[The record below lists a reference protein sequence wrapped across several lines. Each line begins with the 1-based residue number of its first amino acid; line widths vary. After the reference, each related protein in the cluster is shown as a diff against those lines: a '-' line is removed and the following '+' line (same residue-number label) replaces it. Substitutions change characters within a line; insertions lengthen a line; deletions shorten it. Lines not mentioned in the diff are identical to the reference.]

1 MLIDVAHPD
10 KWDEL
15 NDELRSFLNLSAKV
29 RARAFYGISQAVFEI
44 SQSTAHFMS
53 HKKAMGVVKG
63 QTPLFES
70 LLPYYYKETYKVQVA
85 SFQDLLNP
93 TEWVQQLE
101 KDTCFVLL
109 SEDHPV
115 TGETY
120 PFVEELD
127 KLLNEKRIFVFR
139 VSHHRHFYEGIE
151 LKPYTVRLCSYGAQA
166 AVALLGERFRS
177 PSLSTQGLNWDK
189 EAFIKSLIE
198 ARDGRAQNR
207 LEVEKF
213 EKQITAPARAWFSA
227 NNENRI
233 YDRAVAVFNDVNG
246 EALAQKVFEKLG
258 IPVQE
263 GWRQMD
269 TPNQCHWNAVR
280 MFKTW
285 WQPEPTTEDLRG
297 MMIISLSLLETKD
310 FAKTLI
316 SSYEEIK
323 ALQSWEV

>member
-1 MLIDVAHPD
+1 MLIDVTHPD

-53 HKKAMGVVKG
+53 HKKAMAVVKG
-63 QTPLFES
+63 QTPLFDS

-85 SFQDLLNP
+85 SFQDLSNP
-93 TEWVQQLE
+93 AEWVQQLE
-101 KDTCFVLL
+101 KDTCFVLIA
-109 SEDHPV
+109 EDHPV
-115 TGETY
+115 TAEIF
-120 PFVEELD
+120 PFADELD

-139 VSHHRHFYEGIE
+139 VSHHKHFYENIE
-151 LKPYTVRLCSYGAQA
+151 LRPYTVRLCSFGPQA

-177 PSLSTQGLNWDK
+177 PALSAQGFNWDK
-189 EAFIKSLIE
+189 ETFLKSLVE
-198 ARDGRAQNR
+198 AREGRSLNR

-213 EKQITAPARAWFSA
+213 EKEIQKSARPWFAATQDS
-227 NNENRI
+227 RV
-233 YDRAVAVFNDVNG
+233 YDRAVVIFSDVSG
-246 EALAQKVFEKLG
+246 EALAQKTFQKMGVSS
-258 IPVQE
+258 QE
-263 GWRQMD
+263 GWRQLE

-285 WQPEPTTEDLRG
+285 WQPEPSTEDLRG
-297 MMIISLSLLETKD
+297 MMVISLPLLETKD
-310 FAKTLI
+310 FAKHLI